1 MLLRAR
7 CVTPQQY
14 LDGVAETITRV
25 GRTPGRHLQ
34 SLAESS
40 FEAWTKFYQPDE
52 NLPNTTVSYYGKGAL
67 AALVLDLR
75 LRRDS
80 DVSLDDVM
88 RSLWADFGVKLEHEV
103 DPKHPERSA
112 RLGLRLQPQRSELA
126 GVVEDSPAQR
136 AGLGGGD
143 ELVAIDG
150 ARLTAHNLDA
160 RLNRL
165 RPGET
170 AVLYYFRDHQ
180 LRETSITPEEPLADR
195 CRLKLDEEADTT
207 ALERRAAWLGEA
219 AA

>member
-1 MLLRAR
+1 MRTLRWIAAR
-7 CVTPQQY
+7 KGESDVEVPEGALEAVACRLSG
-14 LDGVAETITRV
+14 LDDLPADFERWLRGTGEL
-25 GRTPGRHLQ
+25 P
-34 SLAESS
+34 LAE
-40 FEAWTKFYQPDE
+40 
-52 NLPNTTVSYYGKGAL
+52 LL
-67 AALVLDLR
+67 
-75 LRRDS
+75 
-80 DVSLDDVM
+80 
-88 RSLWADFGVKLEHEV
+88 ADFGVKLEHEV